1 MTDDKRDARK
11 AIEDLELDKHLAAAG
26 AAAAKFAQQAV
37 GAAGSFAAEHRDQAH
52 GLLDK
57 AEGEVDRVTGGKA
70 TGLLGK
76 VRSGLAAGVDVVA
89 DQAPDDG
96 GADEDPPAGP
106 PSSGV

>member
-11 AIEDLELDKHLAAAG
+11 AIDDLELDKHLAAAG

-37 GAAGSFAAEHRDQAH
+37 GAAGAFAAEHRDQAH

-57 AEGEVDRVTGGKA
+57 AEGEVDRITGGKA
-70 TGLLGK
+70 TGFLGK
-76 VRSGLAAGVDVVA
+76 VRSGLATGVDVVA

-96 GADEDPPAGP
+96 VADEDPPASP